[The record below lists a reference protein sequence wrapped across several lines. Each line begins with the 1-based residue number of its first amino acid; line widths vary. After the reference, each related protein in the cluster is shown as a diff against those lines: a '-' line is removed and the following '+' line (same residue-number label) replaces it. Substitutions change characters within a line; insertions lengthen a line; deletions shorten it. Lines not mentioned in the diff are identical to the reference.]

1 FEGDVRWVVARQAPR
16 NAYGVEHYYRAVI
29 KPLDRSERLIAYF
42 LELDDG
48 FPLGEQ
54 VREPVEFT
62 GFFFKRL
69 AYDASDGV
77 RIAPLILARSLT
89 RLPTVVEGPRTVTPL
104 DPIGFIANLLGGLT
118 FSAAAIWFV
127 LARSRR

>member
-1 FEGDVRWVVARQAPR
+1 
-16 NAYGVEHYYRAVI
+16 
-29 KPLDRSERLIAYF
+29 
-42 LELDDG
+42 
-48 FPLGEQ
+48 
-54 VREPVEFT
+54 
-62 GFFFKRL
+62 
-69 AYDASDGV
+69 
-77 RIAPLILARSLT
+77 LT